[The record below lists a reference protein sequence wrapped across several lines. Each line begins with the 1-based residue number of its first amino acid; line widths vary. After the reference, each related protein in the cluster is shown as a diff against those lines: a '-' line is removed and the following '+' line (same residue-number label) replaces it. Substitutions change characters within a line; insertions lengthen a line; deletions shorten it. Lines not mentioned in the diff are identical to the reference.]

1 MREHHGHFCAPP
13 IPRRQYERRPACAL
27 ALGLRQSDRMAA
39 THGQVLTLNAGSSSV
54 KVAVYIGDADLTC
67 ALKCHLSGTGTR
79 TARFTWTHGADSGKR
94 VVDASAPDAA
104 ETLVLGWLEE
114 HGVLASIDGV
124 GRRVVH
130 GFDHTG
136 PVPISP
142 PLLSQLHDAAP
153 YAPEHLPAALRLIE
167 ALTARAPGLP
177 QVACFDTAF
186 HHTMPEVARLLP
198 IPRRYQR
205 NGVRRY
211 GFHGLSC
218 EYLLDELTR
227 LAGADAAHGRVLLAH
242 LGNGASVT
250 AVRDG
255 RSLDTSM
262 GFTPAAGLLMGT
274 RTGDLD
280 PGVVLHV
287 TRIEQMTADQFDR
300 MVNHESGLLGVSG
313 ISSDMREL
321 LAHERCDE
329 RAAAAVALFCYQAR
343 KWIGALATVLG
354 GVDTLVFAGGIGERS
369 AVIRAR
375 ICEGLAFL
383 GIEIDEERNRTHAA
397 VVSRAH
403 VPVAVRIIPTNEELM
418 IARSVVRVLGIA

>member
-1 MREHHGHFCAPP
+1 
-13 IPRRQYERRPACAL
+13 
-27 ALGLRQSDRMAA
+27 MAA
-39 THGQVLTLNAGSSSV
+39 THGRILTLNAGSSSV
-54 KVAVYIGDADLTC
+54 KLAVYVRGSDLTC
-67 ALKCHLSGTGTR
+67 ALKGHLSGTGTGN
-79 TARFTWTHGADSGKR
+79 ARFSWTRGAETGER
-94 VVDASAPDAA
+94 VVDASGPDAA
-104 ETLVLGWLEE
+104 ETLVLAWLDEQ
-114 HGVLASIDGV
+114 GILDSIDGA
-124 GRRVVH
+124 GHRVVH
-130 GFDHTG
+130 GLEHDG

-142 PLLSQLHDAAP
+142 GLLSQLHDAAP
-153 YAPEHLPAALRLIE
+153 YAPEHMPAALRLIE
-167 ALTARAPGLP
+167 ALAARAPGLP

-255 RSLDTSM
+255 KSLDTSM
-262 GFTPAAGLLMGT
+262 GFTPAAGLVMGT

-280 PGVVLHV
+280 PGVVLHL
-287 TRIEQMTADQFDR
+287 TRIEHMTADQFDR
-300 MVNHESGLLGVSG
+300 MVNHESGLLGVSE
-313 ISSDMREL
+313 ISSDMRDL

-343 KWIGALATVLG
+343 KWIGALAAVLG

-383 GIEIDEERNRTHAA
+383 GIEVDEERNRTHAA
-397 VVSRAH
+397 VVSPAH
-403 VPVAVRIIPTNEELM
+403 APVAVRIIPTNEELM
-418 IARSVVRVLGIA
+418 IARSVVRVLGVA

>member
-1 MREHHGHFCAPP
+1 MT
-13 IPRRQYERRPACAL
+13 
-27 ALGLRQSDRMAA
+27 
-39 THGQVLTLNAGSSSV
+39 THRQVLTINAGSSSV
-54 KVAVYIGDADLTC
+54 KVAVYAGAADLTS
-67 ALKCHLSGTGTR
+67 ALKGHLSGIGTG
-79 TARFTWTHGADSGKR
+79 TARFSWIHGAESGER
-94 VVDASAPDAA
+94 IVDAAAPDAA
-104 ETLVLGWLEE
+104 ETLVLAWLEE
-114 HGVLASIDGV
+114 LGVLDSIDGV
-124 GRRVVH
+124 GHRVVH

-142 PLLSQLHDAAP
+142 PLLSQLHAAKP

-205 NGVRRY
+205 NGARRY

-218 EYLLDELTR
+218 EYLLDELSR

-242 LGNGASVT
+242 LGNGASIT
-250 AVRDG
+250 AVKNG

-262 GFTPAAGLLMGT
+262 GFTPAAGLVMGT

-280 PGVVLHV
+280 PGVVLHLAR
-287 TRIEQMTADQFDR
+287 TEHLTADQFDR

-321 LAHERCDE
+321 LAREQCDE

-354 GVDTLVFAGGIGERS
+354 GVETLVFSGGIGERS

-383 GIEIDEERNRTHAA
+383 GIEVDEERNRTHATL
-397 VVSRAH
+397 VSPANG
-403 VPVAVRIIPTNEELM
+403 PVAVRVIPTNEELM
-418 IARSVVRVLGIA
+418 IARSVVRVLGVS

>member
-1 MREHHGHFCAPP
+1 
-13 IPRRQYERRPACAL
+13 
-27 ALGLRQSDRMAA
+27 MAT
-39 THGQVLTLNAGSSSV
+39 THGRILTLNAGSSSV
-54 KVAVYIGDADLTC
+54 KVAVYMRGADLTC
-67 ALKCHLSGTGTR
+67 ALKGHLSGTGTGN
-79 TARFTWTHGADSGKR
+79 ARFSWTHGAETAECI
-94 VVDASAPDAA
+94 VDAAAPGAA
-104 ETLVLGWLEE
+104 ETLVVAWLHEQ
-114 HGVLASIDGV
+114 GVLDSIDGA
-124 GRRVVH
+124 GHRVVH
-130 GFDHTG
+130 GFDHDG

-142 PLLSQLHDAAP
+142 GLLSQLHDATP

-167 ALTARAPGLP
+167 ALAARAPNLP

-198 IPRRYQR
+198 IPRRYQG

-218 EYLLDELTR
+218 QYLVDELTR

-242 LGNGASVT
+242 LGNGASIT

-262 GFTPAAGLLMGT
+262 GFTPAAGLVMGT

-280 PGVVLHV
+280 PGVMLHLAQ
-287 TRIEQMTADQFDR
+287 TERMTPQQFDR

-321 LAHERCDE
+321 LARERCDKH
-329 RAAAAVALFCYQAR
+329 AASAVALFCYQAR

-354 GVDTLVFAGGIGERS
+354 GVDTLVFSGGIGERS
-369 AVIRAR
+369 AAIRSR

-383 GIEIDEERNRTHAA
+383 GIEVDEERNRRQAA
-397 VVSRAH
+397 IVSAAH
-403 VPVAVRIIPTNEELM
+403 GRVAVRVIPTNEELM
-418 IARSVVRVLGIA
+418 IARSVVRVLGVA